1 MQNEKIKSFLGQTV
15 MFWACETNHKDNK
28 TFWEEDYQFFL
39 MVLSHLLTKLLT
51 YSKAGFMP
59 YYFIPKIKVIQSISV
74 EERKE
79 TVQKTEAV
87 LQRYS

>member
-1 MQNEKIKSFLGQTV
+1 
-15 MFWACETNHKDNK
+15 MFWVCETNHKDSK
-28 TFWEEDYQFFL
+28 TLWKEDYQSFL
-39 MVLSHLLTKLLT
+39 TVLSHLFTKLLT
-51 YSKAGFMP
+51 YSKAGFVP
-59 YYFIPKIKVIQSISV
+59 YYFIPKIKVIRSISV